1 MSETSSTDRPTTTH
15 ELLVRS
21 AEAALDIQRDDG
33 SFPAPQHG
41 ADEES
46 PTPVRTTAQWL
57 LTLTEAC
64 NIAAEDRF
72 YNAAADA
79 VSYLLKS
86 DLRPSGFTFHVRD
99 APGKDSCD
107 GLVGQA
113 APIRAL
119 ARASTVLNR
128 PELADFAREIV
139 HLHPF
144 DERLGL
150 WKPVDID
157 GTTLPYDRTLNHQL
171 IFAASIATLAD
182 DDSEIVRLIRRFLT
196 ILPSTMRLHTDG
208 LIKHYLRPNPMDAFR
223 TVVRSP
229 NHWRL
234 LLNEVVFH
242 YYSRSA
248 ERRRTEIG
256 YHPVNLSSLAALQ
269 RAVPDH
275 PIWDVQ
281 LIQRVLEFARINS
294 KLYLS
299 GTESYG
305 GSTMP
310 GTSIALALHV
320 LGDRELA
327 DIREFIESDIRRKY
341 DEASGL
347 LTDPD
352 TDATFQAAQVFHLRY
367 FPNVSIQL

>member
-1 MSETSSTDRPTTTH
+1 MSKSNSTDRSTTTH

-21 AEAALDIQRDDG
+21 ADAALGFQRDDG
-33 SFPAPQHG
+33 SFPAPQYG
-41 ADEES
+41 VDQEL
-46 PTPVRTTAQWL
+46 PTPVRTTAHWL
-57 LTLTEAC
+57 LTLTEAYQ
-64 NIAAEDRF
+64 ITAEDRF
-72 YNAAADA
+72 CDAAADA
-79 VSYLLKS
+79 VSYLLK
-86 DLRPSGFTFHVRD
+86 DELRPSGFTFHARD

-119 ARASTVLNR
+119 ARASTVLDR
-128 PELADFAREIV
+128 PELAAVAREIV

-150 WKPVDID
+150 WKPVEID
-157 GTTLPYDRTLNHQL
+157 GTTLSFDRTLNHQL

-182 DDSEIVRLIRRFLT
+182 DDSEIARLLRRFLT
-196 ILPSTMRLHTDG
+196 TLPSTMRLHTDG
-208 LIKHYLRPNPMDAFR
+208 LIKHYVRPNPTDALR

-229 NHWRL
+229 SHWRL

-256 YHPVNLSSLAALQ
+256 YHPVNLGSLAALQ
-269 RAVPDH
+269 RAVPHH
-275 PIWDVQ
+275 PIWDTEI
-281 LIQRVLEFARINS
+281 IQRALEFARTNS

-305 GSTMP
+305 GSAMP
-310 GTSIALALHV
+310 GTNIALALCV
-320 LGDRELA
+320 LGDKEL
-327 DIREFIESDIRRKY
+327 DDVREFLESDIRRKY

-352 TDATFQAAQVFHLRY
+352 TDATFQAAAVFLLRH
-367 FPNVSIQL
+367 FPNVTVQL

>member
-1 MSETSSTDRPTTTH
+1 MVTINSVDHSITTH
-15 ELLVRS
+15 ELLVQS
-21 AEAALDIQRDDG
+21 ADAALGFQRDDG
-33 SFPAPQHG
+33 SFPAPQYG
-41 ADEES
+41 VDQES
-46 PTPVRTTAQWL
+46 PTPVRTTAHWL
-57 LTLTEAC
+57 LTLIEAYE
-64 NIAAEDRF
+64 ITAEDRF
-72 YNAAADA
+72 CDAAADA
-79 VSYLLKS
+79 VSYLLK
-86 DLRPSGFTFHVRD
+86 DELRPSGFTFHARD
-99 APGKDSCD
+99 APEKDSCD

-113 APIRAL
+113 APVRAL
-119 ARASTVLNR
+119 TRASTVLDR
-128 PELADFAREIV
+128 PELAAVAREIV

-150 WKPVDID
+150 WQSVEID
-157 GTTLPYDRTLNHQL
+157 GTALSFDRTLNHQL

-182 DDSEIVRLIRRFLT
+182 DDSEIARLIRRFLT
-196 ILPSTMRLHTDG
+196 TLPSTMRLHTDG
-208 LIKHYLRPNPMDAFR
+208 LIKHYVRPNPTDALR
-223 TVVRSP
+223 TVIRSP
-229 NHWRL
+229 RHWQL

-256 YHPVNLSSLAALQ
+256 YHPVNLGSLAALQ

-275 PIWDVQ
+275 PIWDTEI
-281 LIQRVLEFARINS
+281 IQRALEFARTNS

-305 GSTMP
+305 GSSMP
-310 GTSIALALHV
+310 GTNIALALRV

-327 DIREFIESDIRRKY
+327 DVREFLESDIRRKY

-352 TDATFQAAQVFHLRY
+352 SDATFQAAAVYLLRH
-367 FPNVSIQL
+367 FPNVPIQL